1 MVKGGP
7 IINDATIEDA
17 KYVGMDRL
25 PFIEFKTIS
34 NGDPNTGPERNSKE
48 VENWI
53 SNHDVTIAKGQGN
66 YEGMHQYQ
74 RIFFML
80 MVKCQVIAS
89 DLKVNEG
96 DIILH
101 YSTQHNQ

>member
-7 IINDATIEDA
+7 IINDATINDA
-17 KYVGMDRL
+17 KYISMDII
-25 PFIEFKTIS
+25 PSIEFKTIS
-34 NGDPNTGPERNSKE
+34 NGDPNTGPKRNSEE

-53 SNHDVTIAKGQGN
+53 YNHDVTIAKGQGN
-66 YEGMHQYQ
+66 YEGMHQYR

-80 MVKCQVIAS
+80 MVKCHVIAS

-101 YSTQHNQ
+101 YSNN